1 MKLNW
6 ENYPLLVSNANE
18 YYSVKADEKA
28 IAKSKYEKL
37 LGIKN
42 DKQQS
47 FNEHVQLLRKR
58 VDQKVNS
65 LSPISILINFSK
77 IKLSVNAFII
87 SDFFLNPV
95 LNPVPNSNI
104 ELSYYLSLW
113 KSSNNSK
120 KDWQSAVSQKIC
132 SNQFRI
138 SSKVLLLC
146 KV

>member
-28 IAKSKYEKL
+28 IAKSKYQKL

-58 VDQKVNS
+58 DDQKVNS
-65 LSPISILINFSK
+65 LSPIPILINFSK

-104 ELSYYLSLW
+104 ELSY
-113 KSSNNSK
+113 
-120 KDWQSAVSQKIC
+120 
-132 SNQFRI
+132 
-138 SSKVLLLC
+138 
-146 KV
+146 

>member
-42 DKQQS
+42 DKQLS

-77 IKLSVNAFII
+77 IKLIVNAFII
-87 SDFFLNPV
+87 SDFFLKPSFK
-95 LNPVPNSNI
+95 P
-104 ELSYYLSLW
+104 
-113 KSSNNSK
+113 
-120 KDWQSAVSQKIC
+120 
-132 SNQFRI
+132 
-138 SSKVLLLC
+138 SSKLKYWTIVLIEFMEEF
-146 KV
+146 